1 MRIGRFTIF
10 ITTLLLL
17 LYITNLVV
25 YEALASIFE
34 LTTQLQLFL
43 LGLGLGVLSGSFIV
57 ASIVGSYFY
66 NWGTRV
72 YYTLSA
78 VWIGFFVYLFFASA
92 LYGIVVGITGVLL
105 PQVGVALI
113 GLAVAVSIYGVL
125 HARKI
130 YIQEV
135 EVALQNL
142 PAQWKGRK
150 AVWVSDLHLGQL
162 HGPSFAK
169 RVVDMIN
176 ALPHDIVFIGGDL
189 YDGTGAP
196 DIEEL
201 ALPLGKCKAP
211 LGVYYITGNHE
222 EYGDSER
229 FLKAIRAAGIRTL
242 IDEMVAIDGLQ
253 LIGVDYRNASNTD
266 AFEKILAGFS
276 IDSGKPSILLK
287 HEPKDLAVAEKA
299 GISLQIS
306 GHTHRGQQWPFEYIA
321 RFVYKGYA
329 YGLKRF
335 KNMQVYVSSGTGT
348 WGPPLRVR
356 TNCEIV
362 VFIFM

>member
-1 MRIGRFTIF
+1 MRLGRLTMFMA
-10 ITTLLLL
+10 TLLLL

-25 YEALASIFE
+25 YEVLASIFG

-43 LGLGLGVLSGSFIV
+43 LALVLGILAAGFIIANSLGFK
-57 ASIVGSYFY
+57 YY
-66 NWGTRV
+66 NWFTRV
-72 YYTLSA
+72 YYTFSA
-78 VWIGFFVYLFFASA
+78 TWLGFFVYLFFASMV
-92 LYGIVVGITGVLL
+92 YGVIVGTTGFLL
-105 PQVGVALI
+105 PQIGMTLM
-113 GLAVAVSIYGVL
+113 GLALMVSVYGVL

-130 YIQEV
+130 YTQEV
-135 EVALQNL
+135 EVSLPNL
-142 PAQWKGRK
+142 PPRWKGRR

-162 HGPSFAK
+162 HGPKFAK
-169 RVVDMIN
+169 RVVEMIN

-201 ALPLGKCKAP
+201 AQPLGNCKAP
-211 LGVYYITGNHE
+211 LGLYYVTGNHE

-253 LIGVDYRNASNTD
+253 VIGVDYRNASQTE
-266 AFEKILAGFS
+266 AFEKILAGLS
-276 IDSGKPSILLK
+276 IDTTKPSILLK
-287 HEPKDLAVAEKA
+287 HEPKDLTVAQCA
-299 GISLQIS
+299 GVSLQIS

-321 RFVYKGYA
+321 RLVYKGYV
-329 YGLKRF
+329 YGLKNF

-348 WGPPLRVR
+348 WGPPLRVG

-362 VFIFM
+362 VFTFK